1 MTKTLRIF
9 ILVAILLTSRA
20 VWGQTARQFHRN
32 GLALVESGNY
42 REAVVQFSLALRSDS
57 AFSEALY
64 SRAQCLEKAGD
75 TLAALTDYRRLET
88 GGLEDPFIRQ
98 HVDEVRARL
107 FELNLE
113 NNPPIITLLQPELPP
128 DSILHLPRNRYSV
141 SLTVRITDQSDLDRA
156 SVNNQQVTFTK
167 NGDGYEFT
175 TIADLTAS
183 DRITLTATDVY
194 NNTRKVRLA
203 LQRTETDPP
212 WVSLQEPYASDD
224 GEIYLD
230 SDSKTLEVEGTVH
243 DENLISAITVDGIP
257 AFFNKSERN
266 PDFLT
271 TLDMSDRYSFTVTA
285 TDIFGNDTSCT
296 YVLNREAMFLK
307 DKNPAGP
314 IWVIFIENTDYA
326 SFPSFDNASSD
337 LASIRSSLSRYV
349 IHRIIHKKNMTKM
362 ETERFFSI
370 ELRDLLK
377 DAEIGAL
384 LVWFSGHGMEKGG
397 AGYWIPADARRDEPV
412 SWYNL
417 HALRASLQSYNRNIA
432 HFLVVSNAGYPGPE
446 FCTPAATEPA
456 IPECGNTDLFRPRS
470 AQSLSSPGADQGLDR
485 SLFAKT
491 FAAVL
496 DENSEPC
503 LPVETIFGRLN
514 EVLKPLGSHAEIG
527 PITGLTHEGGTFFF
541 FTKSLIQ

>member
-1 MTKTLRIF
+1 
-9 ILVAILLTSRA
+9 
-20 VWGQTARQFHRN
+20 
-32 GLALVESGNY
+32 
-42 REAVVQFSLALRSDS
+42 
-57 AFSEALY
+57 
-64 SRAQCLEKAGD
+64 
-75 TLAALTDYRRLET
+75 
-88 GGLEDPFIRQ
+88 
-98 HVDEVRARL
+98 
-107 FELNLE
+107 
-113 NNPPIITLLQPELPP
+113 
-128 DSILHLPRNRYSV
+128 
-141 SLTVRITDQSDLDRA
+141 
-156 SVNNQQVTFTK
+156 
-167 NGDGYEFT
+167 
-175 TIADLTAS
+175 
-183 DRITLTATDVY
+183 
-194 NNTRKVRLA
+194 
-203 LQRTETDPP
+203 
-212 WVSLQEPYASDD
+212 
-224 GEIYLD
+224 
-230 SDSKTLEVEGTVH
+230 
-243 DENLISAITVDGIP
+243 
-257 AFFNKSERN
+257 
-266 PDFLT
+266 
-271 TLDMSDRYSFTVTA
+271 
-285 TDIFGNDTSCT
+285 
-296 YVLNREAMFLK
+296 VLNREAMFLK